1 MVYLQTLNYLPII
14 LIISADK
21 NEIMPI
27 CKEKEKY
34 EHMQLI
40 ADYADKPSYLQICL
54 FIGRYCRYTDKPIYG
69 NAKSADTDIVSAAYL
84 QIVSADNFIGCSLE
98 GREQRVVAFTVAV
111 VVGGRGWSSGA
122 PPSNAPNA
130 ASLLESPSMDSV
142 TT

>member
-84 QIVSADNFIGCSLE
+84 QIVSADNFIGCSL
-98 GREQRVVAFTVAV
+98 AAV
-111 VVGGRGWSSGA
+111 
-122 PPSNAPNA
+122 
-130 ASLLESPSMDSV
+130 LLLNHLYIILILRLISRDPYDFAEIQQI
-142 TT
+142 TRL

>member
-69 NAKSADTDIVSAAYL
+69 NAKSADTDILSAAYL
-84 QIVSADNFIGCSLE
+84 QILSADNFIGCSLI
-98 GREQRVVAFTVAV
+98 
-111 VVGGRGWSSGA
+111 SSI
-122 PPSNAPNA
+122 
-130 ASLLESPSMDSV
+130 
-142 TT
+142 

>member
-84 QIVSADNFIGCSLE
+84 QIVSADNFIGCSLHPE
-98 GREQRVVAFTVAV
+98 MEIEASKYRNGK
-111 VVGGRGWSSGA
+111 SGTA
-122 PPSNAPNA
+122 AISIPRSGPPS
-130 ASLLESPSMDSV
+130 SS
-142 TT
+142 

>member
-84 QIVSADNFIGCSLE
+84 QIVSEDNFIGSLSRVRPLSLTAYGLVSRCITLNNTKFE
-98 GREQRVVAFTVAV
+98 G
-111 VVGGRGWSSGA
+111 
-122 PPSNAPNA
+122 
-130 ASLLESPSMDSV
+130 
-142 TT
+142 

>member
-84 QIVSADNFIGCSLE
+84 QIVSADNFIGCSLVKE
-98 GREQRVVAFTVAV
+98 HARGQFC
-111 VVGGRGWSSGA
+111 VGGSKKRLPHTFPIF
-122 PPSNAPNA
+122 PPS
-130 ASLLESPSMDSV
+130 SLSLSLQLS
-142 TT
+142 

>member
-84 QIVSADNFIGCSLE
+84 QIVSADNFIGCSLIYI
-98 GREQRVVAFTVAV
+98 VNFDCAMPWTI
-111 VVGGRGWSSGA
+111 
-122 PPSNAPNA
+122 
-130 ASLLESPSMDSV
+130 
-142 TT
+142 

>member
-54 FIGRYCRYTDKPIYG
+54 FIGRYCRYTDKPIYA

-84 QIVSADNFIGCSLE
+84 QIVSSDNFIGCSLVSE
-98 GREQRVVAFTVAV
+98 LRQSALPACLGRIGQVRYKM
-111 VVGGRGWSSGA
+111 
-122 PPSNAPNA
+122 
-130 ASLLESPSMDSV
+130 ASP
-142 TT
+142 

>member
-84 QIVSADNFIGCSLE
+84 QIVSADNFIGCSLPF
-98 GREQRVVAFTVAV
+98 GIHFVSSHLSNFTPLALVV
-111 VVGGRGWSSGA
+111 
-122 PPSNAPNA
+122 N
-130 ASLLESPSMDSV
+130 L
-142 TT
+142 

>member
-84 QIVSADNFIGCSLE
+84 QIVSADNFIGCSLDGGDDE
-98 GREQRVVAFTVAV
+98 GGGPFRQRSFGNMQKWDRREKACRVWT
-111 VVGGRGWSSGA
+111 GGKG
-122 PPSNAPNA
+122 
-130 ASLLESPSMDSV
+130 LK
-142 TT
+142 

>member
-27 CKEKEKY
+27 CKENENY
-34 EHMQLI
+34 EHKQLI

-69 NAKSADTDIVSAAYL
+69 NAKSADTDIHIGSL
-84 QIVSADNFIGCSLE
+84 SADIFIGCSLM
-98 GREQRVVAFTVAV
+98 
-111 VVGGRGWSSGA
+111 
-122 PPSNAPNA
+122 
-130 ASLLESPSMDSV
+130 LLLGNEI
-142 TT
+142 